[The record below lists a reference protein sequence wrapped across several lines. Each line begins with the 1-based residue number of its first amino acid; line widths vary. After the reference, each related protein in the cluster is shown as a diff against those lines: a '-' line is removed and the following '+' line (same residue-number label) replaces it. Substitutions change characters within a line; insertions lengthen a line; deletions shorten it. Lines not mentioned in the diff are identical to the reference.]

1 MFKFTS
7 MLVIWV
13 GMMRM
18 GGCGMQSAYRVPGAP
33 ADFRALGITPDEVE
47 AQTDVSIARR
57 LDRKPTAR
65 FPTTIAVARVQGAR
79 YSSHTARGY
88 GEGQF
93 TIVTTRDVEPDN
105 AFDRLENLPMV
116 AGVHS
121 LNQLVMPRHLRSEE
135 DLRGAAANVQADML
149 LIYTFDTQFE
159 TNKKI
164 QPLGLITLGL
174 FPDRDVRVT
183 CTASAALM
191 DTRNGFVYDLAEAT
205 AQEQKLSNAWNND
218 DAIDTS
224 RRKTEE
230 QAFVTL
236 VGEIEK
242 KWQRVAS
249 RYGPSLAHDG

>member
-1 MFKFTS
+1 MHRTPTALL
-7 MLVIWV
+7 LVFALAW
-13 GMMRM
+13 M
-18 GGCGMQSAYRVPGAP
+18 GGCGMKSAYSVPGAA

-65 FPTTIAVARVQGAR
+65 FPTSIAVVRVQGANYR
-79 YSSHTARGY
+79 SYTARGY
-88 GEGQF
+88 GDGQF
-93 TIVTTRDVEPDN
+93 TIVTTRDVEPAN
-105 AFDRLENLPMV
+105 AFDRLEELPMV

-121 LNQLVMPRHLRSEE
+121 LNQLVMPRQVRSEE

-164 QPLGLITLGL
+164 QPLGLVTLGL

-205 AQEQKLSNAWNND
+205 AQEKKLSNAWNNE

-224 RRKTEE
+224 RRKTEAA
-230 QAFVTL
+230 AFVSL

-242 KWQRVAS
+242 KWQRVAG
-249 RYGPSLAHDG
+249 RYGPG

>member
-1 MFKFTS
+1 MPRVTS
-7 MLVIWV
+7 VFVVCIVSVWI
-13 GMMRM
+13 
-18 GGCGMQSAYRVPGAP
+18 GGCGMSRSYQVPGPA
-33 ADFRALGITPDEVE
+33 ADFRALGITEDEAE
-47 AQTDVSIARR
+47 AQTDVSIAAR
-57 LDRKPTAR
+57 LDRRPTAR
-65 FPTTIAVARVQGAR
+65 FPTTIAVARVQGAH

-88 GEGQF
+88 GEGRF
-93 TIVTTRDVEPDN
+93 TIVTTRDVEPEN
-105 AFDRLENLPMV
+105 AFTRLEAMPMV
-116 AGVHS
+116 AGVHT
-121 LNQLVMPRHLRSEE
+121 LNQLVLPQRFKGEE

-183 CTASAALM
+183 STASAALI
-191 DTRNGFVYDLAEAT
+191 DTRNGYIYDLAEAT
-205 AQEQKLSNAWNND
+205 AHEKTLSNAWNNE

-230 QAFVTL
+230 KAFVTL

-242 KWQRVAS
+242 KWQRVSS
-249 RYGPSLAHDG
+249 RYGPPIAHGG